1 LKELYI
7 RLASESD
14 AEQISALIQS
24 VMHPFFSEAGGSG
37 ADRFIASIKPDA
49 LKAFINRPDV
59 HYYVGFIDDLFCG
72 AVGIRDTRDVR
83 GGKHL
88 QHLFV
93 IPSLHEKGV
102 GKALWQH
109 AKNLATANDFTV
121 NASINAV
128 AFYTKLGFISVGEV
142 QQSNGIVFQAMKLH
156 LEKHAMSRQLIS
168 SGSTFE
174 AQMGYS
180 RAVVVEPWVFV
191 SGTTGFDYSNM
202 TISDDVV
209 QQTEQCFLNIEAAL
223 LRAQSSLKDV
233 VRVTYIL
240 PVAADF
246 EKCWPV
252 LQKYFG
258 SVRPAAT
265 MISAGVADA
274 RIKIEIE
281 VTAMKGSAKV

>member
-1 LKELYI
+1 LNNLHVREAL
-7 RLASESD
+7 ESD

-24 VMHPFFSEAGGSG
+24 VMHLFFSEAGGSG
-37 ADRFIASIKPDA
+37 ADRFIASIQPDA
-49 LKAFINRPDV
+49 LKVFINRSDV
-59 HYYVGFIDDLFCG
+59 NYFVATIDDVFCG
-72 AVGIRDTRDVR
+72 AIGLR
-83 GGKHL
+83 GSKHL

-93 IPSLHEKGV
+93 VPNLHGQGI

-109 AKNLATANDFTV
+109 AKNLAFADEFTV

-128 AFYTKLGFISVGEV
+128 PFYTNLGFINVGEV
-142 QQSNGIVFQAMKLH
+142 QQTNGIVFQAMKLK
-156 LEKHAMSRQLIS
+156 LEKQAMSRQLIS

-209 QQTEQCFLNIEAAL
+209 QQTEQCFLNIQAAL
-223 LRAQSSLKDV
+223 VRANSSLKDV
-233 VRVTYIL
+233 VKVTYIL
-240 PVAADF
+240 PVAANF

-258 SVRPAAT
+258 DVRPAAT
-265 MISAGVADA
+265 MISAGVADE

>member
-1 LKELYI
+1 
-7 RLASESD
+7 
-14 AEQISALIQS
+14 
-24 VMHPFFSEAGGSG
+24 MHLFFSESGGSG
-37 ADRFIASIKPDA
+37 ADRFIASIKPES
-49 LKAFINRPDV
+49 LKAFINRQDV
-59 HYYVGFIDDLFCG
+59 DYYVCTTDDVFCG
-72 AVGIRDTRDVR
+72 AVGMR

-93 IPSLHEKGV
+93 SPSLHAKGI
-102 GKALWQH
+102 GKALWLH
-109 AKNLATANDFTV
+109 AKSAASATEFTV
-121 NASINAV
+121 NASTNAV
-128 AFYTKLGFISVGEV
+128 PFYAKLGFINVGDL
-142 QQSNGIVFQAMKLH
+142 QQANGIIYQSMKLNS
-156 LEKHAMSRQLIS
+156 ENNSMSRQLIS

-174 AQMGYS
+174 AQIGYS

-191 SGTTGFDYSNM
+191 SGTTGFDYSDM
-202 TISDDVV
+202 TISEDVV
-209 QQTEQCFLNIEAAL
+209 QQTEQCFLNIQAAL
-223 LRAQSSLKDV
+223 VRANSSLKEV

-258 SVRPAAT
+258 DVRPAAT

>member
-1 LKELYI
+1 LNNLRI
-7 RLASESD
+7 RPATESD
-14 AEQISALIQS
+14 VEQISALIQS
-24 VMHPFFSEAGGSG
+24 VMHLFFSEAGGSG
-37 ADRFIASIKPDA
+37 ADRFIASIQPEA
-49 LKAFINRPDV
+49 LQAFINRPDV
-59 HYYVGFIDDLFCG
+59 AYYVGTIDNAFCG
-72 AVGIRDTRDVR
+72 AVGIRS
-83 GGKHL
+83 GKHL

-93 IPSLHEKGV
+93 LPSLHGKGI

-109 AKNLATANDFTV
+109 ANNLASANEFTV

-128 AFYTKLGFISVGEV
+128 PFYAKLGFINVGEV
-142 QQSNGIVFQAMKLH
+142 QQSNGIIYQSMKLH
-156 LEKHAMSRQLIS
+156 LEKQAMSRQLIS

-209 QQTEQCFLNIEAAL
+209 QQTEQCFLNIQAAL
-223 LRAQSSLKDV
+223 VRANSSLKEV
-233 VRVTYIL
+233 VRVSYIL
-240 PVAADF
+240 PTAANF

-258 SVRPAAT
+258 DVRPAAT
-265 MISAGVADA
+265 MISAGVADE

>member
-1 LKELYI
+1 LNGLQI
-7 RLASESD
+7 RPAIESD

-24 VMHPFFSEAGGSG
+24 VMHLFFSESGGSG
-37 ADRFIASIKPDA
+37 ADRFIASIKPEA
-49 LKAFINRPDV
+49 IKTFINRSDV
-59 HYYVGFIDDLFCG
+59 DYYVGTIDDVFCG
-72 AVGIRDTRDVR
+72 AVGTR

-93 IPSLHEKGV
+93 PPSLQGKGI
-102 GKALWQH
+102 GKALWLY
-109 AKNLATANDFTV
+109 AKNLANADAFTV

-128 AFYTKLGFISVGEV
+128 PFYAKLGFATVGEV
-142 QQSNGIVFQAMKLH
+142 QQSNGIIFQAMKLN
-156 LEKHAMSRQLIS
+156 LEKNSMSRQLIS

-202 TISDDVV
+202 TISDGVV
-209 QQTEQCFLNIEAAL
+209 QQTEQCFLNIQAAL
-223 LRAQSSLKDV
+223 VRANSSLKEV

-252 LQKYFG
+252 LQKYFDD
-258 SVRPAAT
+258 VRPAAT

>member
-1 LKELYI
+1 LNGLHI
-7 RLASESD
+7 RPAVESD
-14 AEQISALIQS
+14 VEQISTLIQS
-24 VMHPFFSEAGGSG
+24 VMHLFFSESGGSG
-37 ADRFIASIKPDA
+37 ADRFIESIKPEA
-49 LKAFINRPDV
+49 LKTFINRRDV
-59 HYYVGFIDDLFCG
+59 DYYVGTIDDVFCG
-72 AVGIRDTRDVR
+72 AVGIRD
-83 GGKHL
+83 GKHL

-93 IPSLHEKGV
+93 PPSLQEKGI
-102 GKALWQH
+102 GKALWVH
-109 AKNLATANDFTV
+109 AKNAATAGEFTV
-121 NASINAV
+121 NASTNAV
-128 AFYTKLGFISVGEV
+128 PFYAKLGFINVGQV
-142 QQSNGIVFQAMKLH
+142 QQSNGIIFQAMKLNS
-156 LEKHAMSRQLIS
+156 KNNSMSRQLIS

-180 RAVVVEPWVFV
+180 RGVVVEPWVFV

-202 TISDDVV
+202 TISEDVV
-209 QQTEQCFLNIEAAL
+209 QQTEQCFLNIQAAL
-223 LRAQSSLKDV
+223 VRANSSLKEV

-240 PVAADF
+240 PVVADF

-258 SVRPAAT
+258 DVRPAAT

>member
-1 LKELYI
+1 MNSLKI
-7 RLASESD
+7 RLAIESD
-14 AEQISALIQS
+14 VEQISALIQS
-24 VMHPFFSEAGGSG
+24 VMHLFFSEAGGSG

-49 LKAFINRPDV
+49 LKTFIKRQDV
-59 HYYVGFIDDLFCG
+59 VYYVGIIDDVFCG
-72 AVGIRDTRDVR
+72 AVALR

-93 IPSLHEKGV
+93 APNLHSNGI
-102 GKALWQH
+102 GKALWLH
-109 AKNLATANDFTV
+109 AKNAATASEFTV
-121 NASINAV
+121 NASTNAV
-128 AFYTKLGFISVGEV
+128 PFYAKLGFINVDDV
-142 QQSNGIVFQAMKLH
+142 QQANGIIYQAMKLNS
-156 LEKHAMSRQLIS
+156 EKLTMSRQLIS

-209 QQTEQCFLNIEAAL
+209 HQTEQCFLNIQAAL
-223 LRAQSSLKDV
+223 VRANSTLKEV

-246 EKCWPV
+246 EQCWPV

-258 SVRPAAT
+258 DVRPAAT
-265 MISAGVADA
+265 MISAGVADV
-274 RIKIEIE
+274 RIRIEIE
-281 VTAMKGSAKV
+281 VTAMKGSAKF